1 MVHISFTE
9 FRDNA
14 KDYFDA
20 VEKGEVVQVTRH
32 GKVIAEISSP
42 CKRVPSWKQW
52 RTKLTLKGVSVSDM
66 VIEERR
72 KGR

>member
-20 VEKGEVVQVTRH
+20 VEKGETVQVTRH

-42 CKRVPSWKQW
+42 RRVPSWKKW
-52 RTKLTLKGVSVSDM
+52 RPKLTLKGISVSDM

-72 KGR
+72 QGR